1 MEYRKKERLLV
12 IETFNQEIED
22 IKEKLDN
29 NIEINEIKSNL
40 NDLKTEFKNTID
52 WLWDYDNELN

>member
-12 IETFNQEIED
+12 IETFNQEIEE

-29 NIEINEIKSNL
+29 NVKINEIKSNL

>member
-29 NIEINEIKSNL
+29 NVEINEIKSNL

>member
-12 IETFNQEIED
+12 IETFNQEIEE
-22 IKEKLDN
+22 IKQKLDN
-29 NIEINEIKSNL
+29 NVEINEIKSNL

>member
-12 IETFNQEIED
+12 IETFNQEIEE

-29 NIEINEIKSNL
+29 NVEINEIKSNL
-40 NDLKTEFKNTID
+40 NDLKTEFSNTVD
-52 WLWDYDNELN
+52 WLWDYDNELS

>member
-12 IETFNQEIED
+12 IETFNQEIEE

-29 NIEINEIKSNL
+29 NVEINEIKSNL